1 MKIKVYHI
9 ILFFKVLFAAPAIAQ
24 VNRSVAPGQ
33 YRQPKSNGGKFD
45 FVAET
50 VKYYKKELA
59 LDDFQAA
66 AIKEIITA
74 EKDNITNIQQQTDM
88 TGNEKK
94 DKAKEINDRIDAKML
109 PMLSPEQLKKYEKL
123 KEKRKG

>member
-1 MKIKVYHI
+1 MKIKAYYI
-9 ILFFKVLFAAPAIAQ
+9 FLLFTVLFAMPVIAQ
-24 VNRSVAPGQ
+24 VNRNVAPGQ
-33 YRQPKSNGGKFD
+33 YRQPKGTGGKFD
-45 FVAET
+45 FVVET
-50 VKYYKKELA
+50 VKYYKKELN

-74 EKDNITNIQQQTDM
+74 EKDNITNVQQQTDM
-88 TGNEKK
+88 TAAERK

-109 PMLSPEQLKKYEKL
+109 PMLTAEQVKKYEKL